1 MSKKQQSPIIQLN
14 KVWKTYAMGE
24 AKVHAL
30 RGINF
35 EVREG
40 EFIAIMGTSGSGKST
55 MMNLVGALDVP
66 SKGTIHLQGRN
77 IAEMSE
83 SDLAQLRGR
92 TVGFIFQKFNL
103 IDTLTAKQNV
113 TLPLMFQGINE
124 EERDKRGKELLTMVE
139 LADRMNHRPN
149 ELSGG
154 QQQRVAI
161 ARALAAQPKLIL
173 ADEPTGN
180 LDTKTGD
187 TVMSFLK
194 KLHKQGTTIV
204 MVTHDKQTAKNAD
217 RIEVLRDGQIITQ
230 EKK

>member
-14 KVWKTYAMGE
+14 KVWKTYTMGE